1 MITSNYTGV
10 ELVLFGSVE
19 RDAAAAGRRAP
30 YDIVA
35 TITGPRE
42 PLRTRRKQRVLGI
55 WVNVA
60 SRTFVDPPSYLAVL
74 TSRPLDAITSAENA
88 RRLQLG
94 IANTPFP
101 ELINND
107 IGEVSNDPFRAA
119 LVRLMRERGLYSE
132 QSNAVTFLT
141 PTLFRAAISLPAQ
154 VPIGSYMVDVKLFAD
169 GNVIA
174 QTDSAFEIVKVGFEQ
189 FVVNAAREHGLL
201 YGLATAMMA
210 LVHRLDRQRCVPAR
224 LISIRQAA
232 LRGDGKKPLRAQHV
246 RGEGKRA
253 EQAGDRAVAHV
264 EAAGIGAECRH
275 DQPAPVA
282 GKAAPAHR
290 AAALRHARQR
300 MQMAGDLA
308 VAGIGR
314 RLVAKHQRAERQ
326 NVGETAADAVGEI
339 GIVIAGDPDP
349 VAAALEQGER
359 RTIAAAH
366 ARRSMIVMK
375 AVAQR
380 DDKTRRIALDQ
391 ARQPRQRRRRIV
403 RRQQHAA
410 LGEGR
415 AFFQMQIGDDK
426 QSFVR
431 PVQRAGR
438 IGDER
443 RTGESDRGILLRIPA
458 GAGMSGRSATP
469 HCIAS
474 FTNSSAASPR
484 SESAA
489 SP

>member
-10 ELVLFGSVE
+10 DLVLFGSVE
-19 RDAAAAGRRAP
+19 RDAASTGRHAP

-55 WVNVA
+55 WVNIA

-154 VPIGSYMVDVKLFAD
+154 VPIGSYTVDVKLFAD

-189 FVVNAAREHGLL
+189 FVVNAARDHGLL

-210 LVHRLDRQRCVPAR
+210 LL
-224 LISIRQAA
+224 
-232 LRGDGKKPLRAQHV
+232 
-246 RGEGKRA
+246 
-253 EQAGDRAVAHV
+253 
-264 EAAGIGAECRH
+264 
-275 DQPAPVA
+275 
-282 GKAAPAHR
+282 
-290 AAALRHARQR
+290 
-300 MQMAGDLA
+300 
-308 VAGIGR
+308 
-314 RLVAKHQRAERQ
+314 
-326 NVGETAADAVGEI
+326 
-339 GIVIAGDPDP
+339 
-349 VAAALEQGER
+349 
-359 RTIAAAH
+359 
-366 ARRSMIVMK
+366 
-375 AVAQR
+375 
-380 DDKTRRIALDQ
+380 
-391 ARQPRQRRRRIV
+391 
-403 RRQQHAA
+403 
-410 LGEGR
+410 
-415 AFFQMQIGDDK
+415 
-426 QSFVR
+426 
-431 PVQRAGR
+431 
-438 IGDER
+438 
-443 RTGESDRGILLRIPA
+443 TGW
-458 GAGMSGRSATP
+458 
-469 HCIAS
+469 IAS
-474 FTNSSAASPR
+474 VAFR
-484 SESAA
+484 RD
-489 SP
+489 